1 MILKK
6 YIGKKVIVRDN
17 THRSFRK
24 VMGEVL
30 TIEKS
35 SMSNSVNVIHSKGI
49 MVLHEDNIIICD
61 IVSKETHPE
70 EYL

>member
-17 THRSFRK
+17 THRSFIK

-30 TIEKS
+30 TIERS
-35 SMSNSVNVIHSKGI
+35 SMSNSVNVIHGKGI